1 MPGKGDY
8 MNEIHMTLRPGAR
21 LVITVGDAEEADVS
35 ATPGLKVT
43 ATRGPDDPIATAI
56 TRLARTGKPQVRE
69 VADRLIALGY
79 RLHRATT
86 RTPGPPENY
95 LRFEDPARGKPA
107 VGYLFPN
114 ATGFRYLGLSA
125 RFLALVTV
133 GSSWLRA
140 CREPACRA
148 G

>member
-1 MPGKGDY
+1 
-8 MNEIHMTLRPGAR
+8 MTLRPGAR
-21 LVITVGDAEEADVS
+21 LVITVADAEEAEVT

-43 ATRGPDDPIATAI
+43 ATRGPDDPIATAV

-79 RLHRATT
+79 TLHLATT

-107 VGYLFPN
+107 VGYLFPTYFSFTRDRDRLKDEGRVLPS
-114 ATGFRYLGLSA
+114 TGEVAFDYDDAERGLGIAQMLKA
-125 RFLALVTV
+125 
-133 GSSWLRA
+133 
-140 CREPACRA
+140 
-148 G
+148 